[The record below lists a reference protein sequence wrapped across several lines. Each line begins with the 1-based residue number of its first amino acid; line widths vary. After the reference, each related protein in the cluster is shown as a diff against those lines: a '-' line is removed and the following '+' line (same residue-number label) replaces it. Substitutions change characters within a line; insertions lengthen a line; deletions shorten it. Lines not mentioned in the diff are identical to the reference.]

1 MNKFIALFLVLIVLL
16 QSNMKLILVGYYELN
31 KSYIAANLCE
41 NKFKPSLK
49 CEGKCFL
56 QKKIKA
62 QEKQEK
68 KYASFLKTIDE
79 IVFIKSPF
87 SSFTYSLSFFY
98 IIKTEVIYIVKGYS
112 SPLRLIFQPPQ

>member
-1 MNKFIALFLVLIVLL
+1 MNKFVALFLVLIVLL

-31 KSYIAANLCE
+31 KNYIAANLCE
-41 NKFKPSLK
+41 NKLKPSIK

-68 KYASFLKTIDE
+68 KYSSFLKTIDE
-79 IVFIKSPF
+79 IVFIKSP
-87 SSFTYSLSFFY
+87 SSSLILSHSFFY
-98 IIKTEVIYIVKGYS
+98 IVKKEVNYIVTAYS

>member
-1 MNKFIALFLVLIVLL
+1 MNKFIAFFLVLIVLL

-41 NKFKPSLK
+41 NKLKSSLK

-79 IVFIKSPF
+79 IVFIKSSS
-87 SSFTYSLSFFY
+87 SSFSHSHSFFY
-98 IIKTEVIYIVKGYS
+98 IVKKEISYIMKAYS